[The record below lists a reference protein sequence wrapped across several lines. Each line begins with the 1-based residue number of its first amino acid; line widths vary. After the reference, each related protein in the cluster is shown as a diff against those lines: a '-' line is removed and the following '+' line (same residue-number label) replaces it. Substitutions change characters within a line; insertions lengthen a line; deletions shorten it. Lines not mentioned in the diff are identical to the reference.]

1 HLMQLFCLTAMETPN
16 SLDAASIRNEK
27 VKVLQAT
34 RLADGEDLS
43 KSAVRGQYSSGWMKG
58 KEVKDYRSEE
68 DAPKDSTN
76 NTFAALSLRVDNWR
90 WQGVPFYLRTGKRL
104 PKKVSEISIHFKSV
118 PHLMFQ
124 SAAKQMNNNI
134 LALRIQPNEGVA
146 MRFEVK
152 TPGSSLR
159 TRSVDMDFRYDAAFG
174 KPSTD
179 AYSRL
184 LVDAML
190 GDQTLFTLGDEVEQ
204 SWRVLTPLL
213 EVWDAPA
220 PANSIPMYEAGTWG
234 PIEAEL
240 LLNRTN
246 RRWRRL

>member
-1 HLMQLFCLTAMETPN
+1 M
-16 SLDAASIRNEK
+16 
-27 VKVLQAT
+27 
-34 RLADGEDLS
+34 
-43 KSAVRGQYSSGWMKG
+43 KS
-58 KEVKDYRSEE
+58 KEVPDYRSEE
-68 DAPKDSTN
+68 NVPEGSTN
-76 NTFAALSLRVDNWR
+76 HTFAALSLRVDNWR

-124 SAAKQMNNNI
+124 SAAKQMNSNI

-190 GDQTLFTLGDEVEQ
+190 GDQTLFTRGDEVEQ

-213 EVWDAPA
+213 RSMGRPC
-220 PANSIPMYEAGTWG
+220 PC
-234 PIEAEL
+234 
-240 LLNRTN
+240 
-246 RRWRRL
+246 